1 MALVVPETK
10 HDGVTID
17 LDEGELLSL
26 LERWL
31 PSRRWFPAKGV
42 DVTLSSTARIPLS
55 SEDGGRRQS
64 FVELVRA
71 RREGAGGVDV
81 TLQVPLVLE
90 RDLPGAAALSA
101 GAVDEASA
109 LVGRT
114 SDGRLYDGAQHP
126 AFWAAWLD
134 AASWVDGD
142 RPARAP
148 YDFTG
153 AHILSVEQSNS
164 SVLLPRI
171 AGGTM
176 LKVLRTLAP
185 GDNPDVVVPLALT
198 REGWHGVPTPYAWHE
213 IAVDDADGAWRA
225 HAGVL
230 AEFVP
235 DAKDGFELACAHAAD
250 GRPFNSPARELGTQV
265 AQMHSALRRAFAAE
279 VHDADPAWLLDALRR
294 RVRSAASASAAVRER
309 AADIEAFLTHMSTV
323 TDEAVQQGRPLPP
336 LQRIHGD
343 LHLGQ
348 ALYSPQTGWRILDFE
363 GEPLRPLS
371 ERTRPDLGERDVTGM
386 LRSFDYAAAVGGATS
401 TEWARAARRAFLE
414 GYNGYLSVPGA
425 LGFGQPPSLADR
437 RLILDSFELD
447 KALYEVVYEERNR
460 PDWIG
465 IPLAAIDRILG
476 R

>member
-1 MALVVPETK
+1 MALVVPDTT
-10 HDGVTID
+10 HDRVTID
-17 LDEGELLSL
+17 LGEGELLDL
-26 LERWL
+26 LEAWL

-42 DVTLSSTARIPLS
+42 DVVLSSTARVLLS
-55 SEDGGRRQS
+55 TEDGGRRVT

-71 RREGAGGVDV
+71 RREGSGGVDV

-90 RDLPGAAALSA
+90 LDGDGSTTRAA
-101 GAVDEASA
+101 GPFDEAAA

-114 SDGRLYDGAQHP
+114 SAGRLYDGAQHP

-134 AASWVDGD
+134 AATWADAD
-142 RPARAP
+142 RPAHRP

-153 AHILSVEQSNS
+153 AHILKVEQSNS
-164 SVLLPRI
+164 SVLFPGI

-213 IAVDDADGAWRA
+213 ITVDDAQGPWRA

-235 DAKDGFELACAHAAD
+235 AAKDGFELACAHASD
-250 GRPFNSPARELGTQV
+250 GRPFTSPARELGTQV
-265 AQMHSALRRAFAAE
+265 AQMHSALRRAFAAD
-279 VHDADPAWLLDALRR
+279 VHDADPEWLLDALRR
-294 RVRSAASASAAVRER
+294 RVRSAASVSSAVRER
-309 AADIEAFLTHMSTV
+309 AADIETFLAHLRTV
-323 TDEAVQQGRPLPP
+323 TDEAVRQGRPLPP
-336 LQRIHGD
+336 VQRIHGD

-363 GEPLRPLS
+363 GEPLRPLG

-386 LRSFDYAAAVGGATS
+386 LRSFDYAAAVGGAS
-401 TEWARAARRAFLE
+401 SSEWARAARRAFLE

-465 IPLAAIDRILG
+465 IPLAAVDRILG